1 MKQIALLSA
10 THAPGLGPD
19 AEAALGTIIEAAG
32 GKPSPYRWLSP
43 GHALEAEVEGNPS
56 LTKAREM
63 LGEML
68 GEKMGGIP
76 ADINFIPADGRRK
89 ALMIADMDSTI
100 ISSESLDDLA
110 RLAGKGDEVATITAR
125 SMRGEL
131 DFSQSLKARVGMLA
145 GSPTSL
151 IDTIIAEAE
160 CNPGATELVTTL
172 RRHGVRTV
180 LASGGFTFLTEV
192 IVGRLGFDAHFA
204 NTLVVRDGVITGEVT
219 DPVLDQHSKRTILDR
234 EIEALGITPD
244 DVATIGDG
252 ANDRGMTERAG
263 MGVAYQG
270 KDALKAVTP
279 YWLDHTDLR
288 GMLWLQGYDDSMIT
302 RS

>member
-1 MKQIALLSA
+1 MKQIALLST
-10 THAPGLGPD
+10 THAPGLSPD

-32 GKPSPYRWLSP
+32 GKPGPYRWLSP
-43 GHALEAEVEGNPS
+43 GHALEAKVEGNLS

-63 LGEML
+63 LGEI
-68 GEKMGGIP
+68 MGGIL

-160 CNPGATELVTTL
+160 CNPGATELVATL

-192 IVGRLGFDAHFA
+192 IGGRLGFDAHFA

-263 MGVAYQG
+263 LGVAYQG
-270 KDALKAVTP
+270 KDALK
-279 YWLDHTDLR
+279 LSLIH
-288 GMLWLQGYDDSMIT
+288 I
-302 RS
+302 

>member
-1 MKQIALLSA
+1 MKQIALLST
-10 THAPGLGPD
+10 THAPGLSPD

-32 GKPSPYRWLSP
+32 GKPGPYRWLSP
-43 GHALEAEVEGNPS
+43 GHALEAKVEGNLS

-63 LGEML
+63 LGEI
-68 GEKMGGIP
+68 MGGIL

-145 GSPTSL
+145 GSPASL

-160 CNPGATELVTTL
+160 CNPGATVLVATL

-192 IVGRLGFDAHFA
+192 IGGRLGFDAHFA
-204 NTLVVRDGVITGEVT
+204 NTLVVLDGVITGEVT

-234 EIEALGITPD
+234 EIEALSITPN

-263 MGVAYQG
+263 LGVAYHCLLYTSPSPR
-270 KDALKAVTP
+270 DPT
-279 YWLDHTDLR
+279 
-288 GMLWLQGYDDSMIT
+288 
-302 RS
+302 

>member
-32 GKPSPYRWLSP
+32 GKPGPYRWLSP
-43 GHALEAEVEGNPS
+43 GHALEAKVEGNLS
-56 LTKAREM
+56 LTKARKM
-63 LGEML
+63 LGEI
-68 GEKMGGIP
+68 MGGIL

-192 IVGRLGFDAHFA
+192 IGGRLGFDAHFA
-204 NTLVVRDGVITGEVT
+204 NTLVVLDGVITGEVT

-234 EIEALGITPD
+234 EIEALSITPN

-263 MGVAYQG
+263 LGVAYQG

>member
-10 THAPGLGPD
+10 THAPGLSPD

-32 GKPSPYRWLSP
+32 GKPGPYRWLSP
-43 GHALEAEVEGNPS
+43 GHALEAKVEGNLS

-63 LGEML
+63 LGEI
-68 GEKMGGIP
+68 MGGIL

-145 GSPTSL
+145 GSPASL
-151 IDTIIAEAE
+151 IDTSIAEAE

-192 IVGRLGFDAHFA
+192 IGGRLGFDAHFA
-204 NTLVVRDGVITGEVT
+204 NTLVVLDGVITGEVT

-234 EIEALGITPD
+234 EIEALSITPN

-263 MGVAYQG
+263 LGVAYQG

>member
-10 THAPGLGPD
+10 THAPGLSPD

-32 GKPSPYRWLSP
+32 GKPGPYRWLSP
-43 GHALEAEVEGNPS
+43 GHALEAKVEGNLS
-56 LTKAREM
+56 LTKARKM
-63 LGEML
+63 LGEI
-68 GEKMGGIP
+68 MGGIL

-192 IVGRLGFDAHFA
+192 IGGRLGFDAHFA
-204 NTLVVRDGVITGEVT
+204 NTLVVLDGVITGEVT

-234 EIEALGITPD
+234 EIEALSITPN

-263 MGVAYQG
+263 LGVAYQG

>member
-1 MKQIALLSA
+1 MKQIALLST
-10 THAPGLGPD
+10 THAPGLSPD
-19 AEAALGTIIEAAG
+19 AEAALGTIVEAAG
-32 GKPSPYRWLSP
+32 GKPGPYRWLSP
-43 GHALEAEVEGNPS
+43 GHALEAKVEGNLS

-63 LGEML
+63 LGEI
-68 GEKMGGIP
+68 MGGIL

-180 LASGGFTFLTEV
+180 LASGGFTFLTKV
-192 IVGRLGFDAHFA
+192 IGGRLGFDAHFA

-263 MGVAYQG
+263 LGVAYQG
-270 KDALKAVTP
+270 KDALKAVTQ

>member
-1 MKQIALLSA
+1 
-10 THAPGLGPD
+10 
-19 AEAALGTIIEAAG
+19 
-32 GKPSPYRWLSP
+32 
-43 GHALEAEVEGNPS
+43 
-56 LTKAREM
+56 M
-63 LGEML
+63 LGEI
-68 GEKMGGIP
+68 MGGIL

-110 RLAGKGDEVATITAR
+110 RLAGTGDEVATITAR

-151 IDTIIAEAE
+151 IDTIIAKAE

-192 IVGRLGFDAHFA
+192 IGGRLGFDAHFA

-252 ANDRGMTERAG
+252 ANDRGMTEPAG

-279 YWLDHTDLR
+279 YWLDHSDLR

>member
-1 MKQIALLSA
+1 
-10 THAPGLGPD
+10 
-19 AEAALGTIIEAAG
+19 
-32 GKPSPYRWLSP
+32 
-43 GHALEAEVEGNPS
+43 
-56 LTKAREM
+56 
-63 LGEML
+63 
-68 GEKMGGIP
+68 
-76 ADINFIPADGRRK
+76 
-89 ALMIADMDSTI
+89 MIADMDSTI

-192 IVGRLGFDAHFA
+192 IGGRLGFDAHFA
-204 NTLVVRDGVITGEVT
+204 NTLVVLDGVITGEVT

-234 EIEALGITPD
+234 EIEALSITPN

-263 MGVAYQG
+263 LGVAYQG